1 MLIPTTERAKTMAA
15 EQESEIHISRLLPCF
30 VEAGTDGLVSDSVML
45 CEVVGDEIQSI
56 SLRIAADAMRR
67 WFETQPRT

>member
-1 MLIPTTERAKTMAA
+1 MAA
-15 EQESEIHISRLLPCF
+15 EQQGGFQASRLLPCF
-30 VEAGTDGLVSDSVML
+30 VEAGGDGLVSDSVML

-67 WFETQPRT
+67 WFETQPEH

>member
-1 MLIPTTERAKTMAA
+1 MATEQK
-15 EQESEIHISRLLPCF
+15 SELQLSRLLPCF
-30 VEAGTDGLVSDSVML
+30 VEAGPDGLVSDSVML

-67 WFETQPRT
+67 WFETQTRRSSEIS

>member
-1 MLIPTTERAKTMAA
+1 MLIPSNGEAKTMAA
-15 EQESEIHISRLLPCF
+15 EQESEIQVSRLLPCF
-30 VEAGTDGLVSDSVML
+30 VEAGCDGLVSDSVML

-67 WFETQPRT
+67 WFETQSRS

>member
-1 MLIPTTERAKTMAA
+1 MAA
-15 EQESEIHISRLLPCF
+15 KQESEMQVPRLLPCF
-30 VEAGTDGLVSDSVML
+30 VEAGSDGLVSDSVML

-67 WFETQPRT
+67 WFETQAKR

>member
-1 MLIPTTERAKTMAA
+1 MAI
-15 EQESEIHISRLLPCF
+15 EQVSEPGVPRLLPCF
-30 VEAGTDGLVSDSVML
+30 VEAGTDGLVSDAVML

-67 WFETQPRT
+67 WFETQTNR

>member
-1 MLIPTTERAKTMAA
+1 MATG
-15 EQESEIHISRLLPCF
+15 QESEIQVSRLLPCF

-67 WFETQPRT
+67 WFETQAKP

>member
-1 MLIPTTERAKTMAA
+1 MATENKRDT
-15 EQESEIHISRLLPCF
+15 HVPRLLPCF
-30 VEAGTDGLVSDSVML
+30 VEAGGDGLVSDSVML

-67 WFETQPRT
+67 WFETQTNP

>member
-1 MLIPTTERAKTMAA
+1 MAA
-15 EQESEIHISRLLPCF
+15 ERESEIQISRLLPCF
-30 VEAGTDGLVSDSVML
+30 VEAGSDGLLSDAVML

-67 WFETQPRT
+67 WFETQVRT

>member
-1 MLIPTTERAKTMAA
+1 MTVK
-15 EQESEIHISRLLPCF
+15 QENEIQVSRLLPCF
-30 VEAGTDGLVSDSVML
+30 VEAGADGLMSDSVML

-67 WFETQPRT
+67 WFETQAKR